1 VALSDHFYSGREAAR
16 SFWKG
21 IVFSNPTSEGPYG
34 TEYLRPTNI
43 TPLSH
48 IFNLRLLLVRADND
62 LGIVDCIIADR
73 TYWNLE

>member
-1 VALSDHFYSGREAAR
+1 MV
-16 SFWKG
+16 
-21 IVFSNPTSEGPYG
+21 V

-48 IFNLRLLLVRADND
+48 IFNLRLLLLRADND